1 MHDFVSIFQEY
12 EVAMGFSR
20 RQFLTKVGAAGGY
33 SAAFTMMQSLGLMP
47 IADSVAQTPIKVDG
61 KGTKV
66 VILGGG
72 IAGLVSAYELRKLG
86 YECVVLEARGRVG
99 GRNWTIRRGT
109 EVEFTDG
116 TKQSCQFDEGHY
128 FNAGPA
134 RLPSIHKNMLGYCR
148 ELHVPLEVEVNTS
161 RSARMQANMLN
172 GGKAVE
178 QREVVNDTRGH
189 VSELLAKCVS
199 KGQLDEDITAGDR
212 EQMLAFLRKYGD
224 LTPDYK
230 FKGTERSGYKVFPG
244 AGNVTSVE
252 RDPLPMEELLSADL
266 WEGMLAEDIIDW
278 QATMFQPVGGMD
290 RIPMAFE
297 ASLGTIIRHN
307 ADVQEVEQGEQGV
320 RVAYKNTRTGK
331 TETVNADYSICAM
344 PLTVLAKTK
353 NNFSPEVKAAIAAS
367 SYDSAYKVAWEAP
380 RFWEQDFNVYGGL
393 SYLKQ
398 DVEIVWYPSWG
409 MFSPRGV
416 LVSGYGVENGTAFGA
431 LPSTQAKLDASRRA
445 VELLHPGCGEK
456 LGNPVYVNW
465 GHIPYNLGAWISGF
479 GRKEQ
484 TDYEKLVQP
493 DGRVYFAGDHTS
505 HLVGW
510 QEGAAL
516 SAIRATNMIG
526 SRVSEGK
533 SNAA

>member
-1 MHDFVSIFQEY
+1 M
-12 EVAMGFSR
+12 ALSR
-20 RQFLTKVGAAGGY
+20 RQFLTRVGQAGGY

-47 IADSVAQTPIKVDG
+47 IADSLAERPVRADG

-72 IAGLVSAYELRKLG
+72 IAGLVAAFEMRKLG
-86 YECVVLEARGRVG
+86 YECVVLEARSRVG
-99 GRNWTIRRGT
+99 GRNWTIRNGA

-116 TKQSCQFDEGHY
+116 TKQTCEFDAGHY

-148 ELHVPLEVEVNTS
+148 ELNIPLEVEVNTT
-161 RSARMQANMLN
+161 RSALMQADSLN
-172 GGKAVE
+172 GGRAVP

-199 KGQLDEDITAGDR
+199 KGYLDEDITAGDR
-212 EQMLAFLRKYGD
+212 EQMLSFLRKYGD
-224 LTPDYK
+224 LTPEYK
-230 FKGTERSGYKVFPG
+230 FKGTERAGFKVAPG
-244 AGNVTSVE
+244 AGNVTGVE
-252 RDPLPMEELLSADL
+252 TDPLPMDALLSADL

-290 RIPMAFE
+290 QIPKAFE
-297 ASLGTIIRHN
+297 ASLGKIIRHN
-307 ADVQEVEQGEQGV
+307 ADVQEIDQTGSGV
-320 RVAYKNTRTGK
+320 RVQYRDTKSGK
-331 TETVNADYSICAM
+331 TETLAADYCICAM

-353 NNFSPEVKAAIAAS
+353 NNFSPAVKQAIAAS
-367 SYDSAYKVAWEAP
+367 AYDSAFKIAWEGP
-380 RFWEQDFNVYGGL
+380 RFWETDYNVYGGL

-398 DVEIVWYPSWG
+398 DVGIVWYPSWG
-409 MFSPRGV
+409 LFSPRGV
-416 LVSGYGVENGTAFGA
+416 VVSGYGVENGTPFGA
-431 LPSTQAKLDASRRA
+431 LPSMQAKLDASRRA
-445 VELLHPGCGEK
+445 IELLHPGCGEK
-456 LGNPVYVNW
+456 LTKPVYISW
-465 GHIPYNLGAWISGF
+465 GQIPYNLGSWISGF

-484 TDYEKLVQP
+484 TDYQKLVEP
-493 DGRVYFAGDHTS
+493 DGRVFFAGDHTS

-526 SRVSEGK
+526 AQMGQGK
-533 SNAA
+533 NNAA